1 MRHSFTPEKLCYRS
15 CMNFLCMQCEG
26 YLQERICQ
34 NVKCLCGYISL
45 FYIPKDNQRTH
56 THTHTCQIEIN
67 FFSKVIFLSS
77 PFQQWKHAGEQS
89 CDSSPHQSPGKFLRP
104 QRFHLTDQRPVKC
117 RKNATRIIKSSCL
130 SKKEST
136 GFEEAQVPEQIF
148 DLNVELMWPAL
159 SAPQFLFSHTEL
171 TH

>member
-1 MRHSFTPEKLCYRS
+1 MDIQLTHKQ
-15 CMNFLCMQCEG
+15 CMDTNPLH
-26 YLQERICQ
+26 
-34 NVKCLCGYISL
+34 
-45 FYIPKDNQRTH
+45 NQ
-56 THTHTCQIEIN
+56 
-67 FFSKVIFLSS
+67 
-77 PFQQWKHAGEQS
+77 
-89 CDSSPHQSPGKFLRP
+89 
-104 QRFHLTDQRPVKC
+104 
-117 RKNATRIIKSSCL
+117 KSSCL